1 MLPDCGMAA
10 QRLEKQ
16 EEEEEEEEE
25 VSEEVVVGSLLENEA
40 RHAEAR
46 GS

>member
-1 MLPDCGMAA
+1 MLPDCDVAA
-10 QRLEKQ
+10 QKLEKQ
-16 EEEEEEEEE
+16 EEEEE

>member
-1 MLPDCGMAA
+1 MLPDCDMAA

-16 EEEEEEEEE
+16 EEEEEEE

>member
-1 MLPDCGMAA
+1 MLPDCDMAA

-16 EEEEEEEEE
+16 EEEEEEE
-25 VSEEVVVGSLLENEA
+25 VSEEVVVGSQLENEA